1 MLPATISWLAALTVW
16 PDAVGSDVHDRL
28 ADDVEKRLGCGEI
41 LGRSADHDRQRGV
54 LGARF
59 AARHRCVENPQAVLG
74 AGVGQLFSDIRPD
87 AGEVDHQGAR
97 LGMGENSV
105 VAEQHVLDV
114 GGVGHHDRHDVGVL
128 DRLFGRVGGLTAL
141 VDQGGDAFRRVVAAD
156 DGVPGSDQMGCHWA
170 AHDAQSDESDCA
182 HWILVSACGCGK
194 SGGDALRTALGRG
207 SQSNVS
213 GLVAL
218 YSRPT
223 YPA

>member
-1 MLPATISWLAALTVW
+1 
-16 PDAVGSDVHDRL
+16 
-28 ADDVEKRLGCGEI
+28 
-41 LGRSADHDRQRGV
+41 
-54 LGARF
+54 
-59 AARHRCVENPQAVLG
+59 
-74 AGVGQLFSDIRPD
+74 
-87 AGEVDHQGAR
+87 
-97 LGMGENSV
+97 MGENSV

-128 DRLFGRVGGLTAL
+128 DRLFGRVGGLAAL

-156 DGVPGSDQMGCHWA
+156 DGVPGSDQMGCHRA
-170 AHDAQSDESDCA
+170 AHDAQPDESDCA
-182 HWILVSACGCGK
+182 HWILVSACGVADQAVTLCAPRSEG
-194 SGGDALRTALGRG
+194 G